1 MQSTAQTLHNEKTL
15 VHRAK
20 LEPAAFAEIYDHYFP
35 RIYRYIFYRLQD
47 AQLAD
52 DLTAQTFEETLRSI
66 TRYQPERGPFAV
78 WIFAIAR
85 NIIKKHLRA
94 QRIRQWVSLDAIA
107 HHAAEDTPHLEEVLL
122 HQDRLAHL
130 VHHLS
135 ELDER
140 QRDLIA
146 LKFSAGFTNRR
157 ISELTGLSES
167 NVGVI
172 LYRTLR
178 RLRDRIQESEDD
190 EG

>member
-1 MQSTAQTLHNEKTL
+1 MQSTAQTLQNETTL
-15 VHRAK
+15 VRRAQ

-35 RIYRYIFYRLQD
+35 RIYGYILYRLQD
-47 AQLAD
+47 TQLAD
-52 DLTAQTFEETLRSI
+52 DLTAQTFEEALSGI
-66 TRYQPERGPFAV
+66 IRYQPERGSFAV

-94 QRIRQWVSLDAIA
+94 QKIRQWVSLDAIV
-107 HHAAEDTPHLEEVLL
+107 HQAADDTPHLEEVLL

-130 VHHLS
+130 IHHLS
-135 ELDER
+135 ELDDR

-157 ISELTGLSES
+157 ISKLTGLSES

-178 RLRDRIQESEDD
+178 RLRDQIQESEAD
-190 EG
+190 EE